1 MKDMI
6 EGERAEGGRAEGEC
20 AEGECAEGRRA
31 EGERTEGKCAVSNGV
46 ELVDVF
52 VVLGSP
58 SDLGERLEDELGSDV
73 PLADLMLS

>member
-1 MKDMI
+1 MLGRDAKDMI

-20 AEGECAEGRRA
+20 AEGECA
-31 EGERTEGKCAVSNGV
+31 VSNGV
-46 ELVDVF
+46 EPVGVF

-73 PLADLMLS
+73 PLADLVLS

>member
-1 MKDMI
+1 MLGRDAKDMI
-6 EGERAEGGRAEGEC
+6 KGEHAEGGC
-20 AEGECAEGRRA
+20 A
-31 EGERTEGKCAVSNGV
+31 EGERTEGGCAVSNGV

-73 PLADLMLS
+73 PLADLVLS